1 MTATEPVSH
10 LGFGGQG
17 VRPPTTTE
25 QIKDYIL
32 RAHLRPGDLLPTEAE
47 LCSLLGVSRSNVREA
62 IRTLAAL
69 DIVEVRHGYG
79 TYVGQLSLKPLVE
92 GLVFR
97 GVLIPGD
104 DFSALREVVEVRQAL
119 DLSMAEQIVTEMAG
133 TSNPDLESLVAAMER
148 KAQRGEDFFEED
160 REFHS
165 HLLAHLDNFLVAQ
178 LGTAFWDVHQVVSP
192 KLGLPAPE
200 QIDLTAKAHGA
211 MLRAAEA
218 GDADAYR
225 AAVVAH
231 YAPLQDA
238 LRHVAATVE
247 AERAASAGVTAS
259 LEPSGERPAAAAEA
273 GTA

>member
-133 TSNPDLESLVAAMER
+133 TSNPDLESLVAAMEH
-148 KAQRGEDFFEED
+148 KAQKGEDFFEED

-238 LRHVAATVE
+238 LRDVAATVE
-247 AERAASAGVTAS
+247 AERAAAASAAAS
-259 LEPSGERPAAAAEA
+259 GERSGERPAAAVEA

>member
-1 MTATEPVSH
+1 MTATDPVDH
-10 LGFGGQG
+10 GGFARQG
-17 VRPPTTTE
+17 VRPLTTTE
-25 QIKDYIL
+25 QIKEYIL

-119 DLSMAEQIVTEMAG
+119 DVSMAEQIVTEMAG
-133 TSNPDLESLVAAMER
+133 SRNPELERLVAEMER
-148 KAQRGEDFFEED
+148 KARAGEDFFEED
-160 REFHS
+160 RAFHS

-200 QIDLTAKAHGA
+200 QIDLTAKAHGD

-218 GDADAYR
+218 GDAEAYR
-225 AAVVAH
+225 DAVVAH
-231 YAPLQDA
+231 YAPLRDA
-238 LRHVAATVE
+238 LTQMATTVEESRVAAAT
-247 AERAASAGVTAS
+247 AAGAP
-259 LEPSGERPAAAAEA
+259 EPHGARGGLA
-273 GTA
+273 

>member
-1 MTATEPVSH
+1 MTATEPGGH

-25 QIKDYIL
+25 QIKEYIL

-148 KAQRGEDFFEED
+148 KAQKGEDFFEED

-247 AERAASAGVTAS
+247 AERAAAAATAT
-259 LEPSGERPAAAAEA
+259 GRGKRPAAAVEA